1 MQNVKKY
8 FPWSVRILISGL
20 FLLSAFAKIYPD
32 PSFYFS
38 ITAFEFKQLVPMGF
52 TMETAVYFSRI
63 IIGVE
68 FAIGILLLF
77 PYNIKKIIIPATILM
92 LAVFSVH
99 LIIEILTGGNQ
110 GNCGCFGALL
120 PMTPLQA
127 LIKNLLSIGLL
138 TIVLYKCSNE
148 LVEKNNI
155 LITTNITTLCILALF
170 MLIPIQ
176 KKTTVSPSP
185 IVYPEETTIV
195 KDSIEDSIDKK
206 IIVPIEVIKTNERD
220 SIKPKVIISDKDTT
234 KKIIVAKGPQ
244 KVKSIYSKYFPKIDD
259 GKKILCFFAPT
270 CDHCMATAK
279 ELTELKKADPNFP
292 DIQMIFMDEAAEEIP
307 KFFKFAGAE
316 YPSLVLD
323 IIAFWGAIGKTN
335 DTPGVV
341 YLWNGNVQKFYNGT
355 EKDKFNKVEF
365 KNIVKK

>member
-1 MQNVKKY
+1 MENVKKY

-63 IIGVE
+63 IIGIE

-77 PYNIKKIIIPATILM
+77 PYNIKKFIIPATILM

-138 TIVLYKCSNE
+138 TLVLYKFSNE

-185 IVYPEETTIV
+185 TGYTEDTTIV
-195 KDSIEDSIDKK
+195 KDSIQDSKDTK
-206 IIVPIEVIKTNERD
+206 IQTPIEDDKIK
-220 SIKPKVIISDKDTT
+220 DKDTT
-234 KKIIVAKGPQ
+234 KKIIVVAGPK

-316 YPSLVLD
+316 YPNLVLD

-335 DTPGVV
+335 ETPGVV

-365 KNIVKK
+365 KKIVKK

>member
-1 MQNVKKY
+1 MENVKKY

-138 TIVLYKCSNE
+138 TLVLYKFSNE

-170 MLIPIQ
+170 MLIPMQ

-185 IVYPEETTIV
+185 TGYSEDTTIV
-195 KDSIEDSIDKK
+195 KDSFIVKPITDSTKK
-206 IIVPIEVIKTNERD
+206 DDTVI
-220 SIKPKVIISDKDTT
+220 KDTT
-234 KKIIVAKGPQ
+234 KKIIVVAGPK

-292 DIQMIFMDEAAEEIP
+292 EIQMIFMDEAAEEIP

-323 IIAFWGAIGKTN
+323 IIAFWGAIGKMN
-335 DTPGVV
+335 ETPGVV

>member
-1 MQNVKKY
+1 MENVKKY
-8 FPWSVRILISGL
+8 FPWFVRILISGL

-52 TMETAVYFSRI
+52 SMETAVYFSRI
-63 IIGVE
+63 IIGIE

-138 TIVLYKCSNE
+138 TLVLYKFSNE

-185 IVYPEETTIV
+185 TGYTEDTTIV
-195 KDSIEDSIDKK
+195 KDSIIVKPINDSTKK
-206 IIVPIEVIKTNERD
+206 DDIVI
-220 SIKPKVIISDKDTT
+220 KDTT
-234 KKIIVAKGPQ
+234 KKIIVVAGPK

-316 YPSLVLD
+316 YPNLVLD
-323 IIAFWGAIGKTN
+323 IIAFWGALGKTN

-365 KNIVKK
+365 KKIVKK

>member
-1 MQNVKKY
+1 MENVKKY
-8 FPWSVRILISGL
+8 FPWTVRILISGL

-92 LAVFSVH
+92 LAVFSIH

-138 TIVLYKCSNE
+138 TLVLYKFSNE

-170 MLIPIQ
+170 MLMPIQ

-185 IVYPEETTIV
+185 TGYTEDATIV
-195 KDSIEDSIDKK
+195 KDSIIVKPINDSTKK
-206 IIVPIEVIKTNERD
+206 DLVVI
-220 SIKPKVIISDKDTT
+220 KDTT
-234 KKIIVAKGPQ
+234 KKIIVGAGPK
-244 KVKSIYSKYFPKIDD
+244 KVKSIYSKYFPKIDE

-323 IIAFWGAIGKTN
+323 IIAFWGALGKMN

-365 KNIVKK
+365 KKIVKK

>member
-1 MQNVKKY
+1 
-8 FPWSVRILISGL
+8 
-20 FLLSAFAKIYPD
+20 
-32 PSFYFS
+32 
-38 ITAFEFKQLVPMGF
+38 
-52 TMETAVYFSRI
+52 
-63 IIGVE
+63 
-68 FAIGILLLF
+68 
-77 PYNIKKIIIPATILM
+77 M

-138 TIVLYKCSNE
+138 LF
-148 LVEKNNI
+148 I
-155 LITTNITTLCILALF
+155 LIKFSDSINEKRNISYCLIITNVITICILALF

-176 KKTTVSPSP
+176 KKTTVLPSP
-185 IVYPEETTIV
+185 TGYSEDTTIV
-195 KDSIEDSIDKK
+195 KDSIIVKPINDSTKK
-206 IIVPIEVIKTNERD
+206 DLVVI
-220 SIKPKVIISDKDTT
+220 KDTT
-234 KKIIVAKGPQ
+234 KKIIVGAGPK
-244 KVKSIYSKYFPKIDD
+244 KVKSIYSKYFPKIDE

-316 YPSLVLD
+316 YPNLVLD
-323 IIAFWGAIGKTN
+323 IIAFWGALGKTN

-365 KNIVKK
+365 KKIVKK

>member
-63 IIGVE
+63 IIGIE

-138 TIVLYKCSNE
+138 TLVLYKFSNE

-185 IVYPEETTIV
+185 TGYTEDTTIV
-195 KDSIEDSIDKK
+195 KDSIIVKPITNSTKK
-206 IIVPIEVIKTNERD
+206 DDIVIKD
-220 SIKPKVIISDKDTT
+220 AT
-234 KKIIVAKGPQ
+234 KKIIVVAGPK

-316 YPSLVLD
+316 YPNLVLD

-341 YLWNGNVQKFYNGT
+341 YLWNGNIQKFYNGT

-365 KNIVKK
+365 KKIVKK

>member
-1 MQNVKKY
+1 MENLKKY
-8 FPWSVRILISGL
+8 FPWFVRILISGL

-52 TMETAVYFSRI
+52 SMETAVYFSRI
-63 IIGVE
+63 IIGIE

-138 TIVLYKCSNE
+138 SIVLYKFSNG

-176 KKTTVSPSP
+176 KKTTFSPSP
-185 IVYPEETTIV
+185 TGYTEDTTIV
-195 KDSIEDSIDKK
+195 KDSIIVKPITDSTKK
-206 IIVPIEVIKTNERD
+206 DDIVI
-220 SIKPKVIISDKDTT
+220 KDTT
-234 KKIIVAKGPQ
+234 KKIIVVPGPK

-279 ELTELKKADPNFP
+279 ELTELKKADPAFP
-292 DIQMIFMDEAAEEIP
+292 DIKIIFMDEAPEEIP

-316 YPSLVLD
+316 YPNIVSD
-323 IIAFWGAIGKTN
+323 IVSFWGALGKTN

-341 YLWNGNVQKFYNGT
+341 YLWNGNIQKSYNGI
-355 EKDKFNKVEF
+355 DNYKFNKAEF

>member
-1 MQNVKKY
+1 MENVKKY
-8 FPWSVRILISGL
+8 FPWFVRILISGL

-52 TMETAVYFSRI
+52 SMETAVYFSRI
-63 IIGVE
+63 IIGIE

-77 PYNIKKIIIPATILM
+77 PYNIKKIIIPATIFM

-138 TIVLYKCSNE
+138 TLVLYKFSNE
-148 LVEKNNI
+148 LVEKNNF

-185 IVYPEETTIV
+185 TGYTEDTTIV
-195 KDSIEDSIDKK
+195 KDSIIVKPITDSTKK
-206 IIVPIEVIKTNERD
+206 DDVVI
-220 SIKPKVIISDKDTT
+220 KDTT
-234 KKIIVAKGPQ
+234 KKIIVVAGPK

-316 YPSLVLD
+316 YPNLVLD
-323 IIAFWGAIGKTN
+323 IIAFWGAIGKMN
-335 DTPGVV
+335 ETPGVV

>member
-1 MQNVKKY
+1 MENVKKY

-20 FLLSAFAKIYPD
+20 FLLSALAKIYPD

-63 IIGVE
+63 IIGIE

-138 TIVLYKCSNE
+138 TLVLYKFSNE

-185 IVYPEETTIV
+185 SGYTEDTTIV
-195 KDSIEDSIDKK
+195 KDSIIVKPITESTKK
-206 IIVPIEVIKTNERD
+206 DDVVI
-220 SIKPKVIISDKDTT
+220 KDTT
-234 KKIIVAKGPQ
+234 KKIIVVAGPK

-316 YPSLVLD
+316 YPNLVLD

-341 YLWNGNVQKFYNGT
+341 YLWNGNIQKFYNGT

-365 KNIVKK
+365 KKIVKK

>member
-1 MQNVKKY
+1 MENVKKY

-63 IIGVE
+63 IIGIE

-138 TIVLYKCSNE
+138 TLVLYKFSNE

-185 IVYPEETTIV
+185 SGYTEDTTIV
-195 KDSIEDSIDKK
+195 KDSIIVKPITDSTKK
-206 IIVPIEVIKTNERD
+206 DAVVI
-220 SIKPKVIISDKDTT
+220 KDTT
-234 KKIIVAKGPQ
+234 KKIIVVAGPK

-323 IIAFWGAIGKTN
+323 IIAFWGALGKTN
-335 DTPGVV
+335 ETPGVV

-365 KNIVKK
+365 KKIVKK

>member
-1 MQNVKKY
+1 MENVKKY
-8 FPWSVRILISGL
+8 FPWFVRILISGL

-52 TMETAVYFSRI
+52 SMETAVYFSRI
-63 IIGVE
+63 IIGIE

-92 LAVFSVH
+92 LAVFSIH

-138 TIVLYKCSNE
+138 TLILYKFSNE

-185 IVYPEETTIV
+185 SGYTEDTTIV
-195 KDSIEDSIDKK
+195 KDSFIVKPITDSTKKDDTVIKDTKKK
-206 IIVPIEVIKTNERD
+206 IIVVAG
-220 SIKPKVIISDKDTT
+220 PK
-234 KKIIVAKGPQ
+234 

>member
-1 MQNVKKY
+1 MENVKKY

-52 TMETAVYFSRI
+52 SMETAVYFSRI
-63 IIGVE
+63 IIGIE

-92 LAVFSVH
+92 LAVFSIH

-138 TIVLYKCSNE
+138 TLVLYKFSNE

-185 IVYPEETTIV
+185 TGYSEDTTIV
-195 KDSIEDSIDKK
+195 KDSFIVKPSTDSTKKDDTVIKDTKKK
-206 IIVPIEVIKTNERD
+206 IIVEAG
-220 SIKPKVIISDKDTT
+220 PK
-234 KKIIVAKGPQ
+234 

-292 DIQMIFMDEAAEEIP
+292 DIHMIFMDEAAEEIP

>member
-1 MQNVKKY
+1 MENVKKY

-63 IIGVE
+63 IIGIE

-138 TIVLYKCSNE
+138 TLVLYKFSNE

-185 IVYPEETTIV
+185 SGYTEDTTIV
-195 KDSIEDSIDKK
+195 KDSIIVKPITESTKKDDVVIKDTKKK
-206 IIVPIEVIKTNERD
+206 IIVVAG
-220 SIKPKVIISDKDTT
+220 PK
-234 KKIIVAKGPQ
+234 

-316 YPSLVLD
+316 YPNLVLD

-341 YLWNGNVQKFYNGT
+341 YLWNGNIQKFYNGT

-365 KNIVKK
+365 KKIVKK

>member
-1 MQNVKKY
+1 MENVKKY
-8 FPWSVRILISGL
+8 FPWFVRILISGL

-52 TMETAVYFSRI
+52 SMETAVYFSRI
-63 IIGVE
+63 IIGIE

-77 PYNIKKIIIPATILM
+77 PYNIKKIIIPATIFM

-138 TIVLYKCSNE
+138 LF
-148 LVEKNNI
+148 I
-155 LITTNITTLCILALF
+155 LIKFSDSINEKRNISYCLIITNVITICILALF
-170 MLIPIQ
+170 MVTF
-176 KKTTVSPSP
+176 KKPTTVSPSP
-185 IVYPEETTIV
+185 TGYSEDTTIV
-195 KDSIEDSIDKK
+195 KDSIIVKPITDSTKK
-206 IIVPIEVIKTNERD
+206 DAVVI
-220 SIKPKVIISDKDTT
+220 KDTT
-234 KKIIVAKGPQ
+234 KKIIVVAGPK
-244 KVKSIYSKYFPKIDD
+244 KVKSIYSKYFPKIDE

-316 YPSLVLD
+316 YPNLVLD
-323 IIAFWGAIGKTN
+323 IIAFWGALGKTN

-365 KNIVKK
+365 KKIVKK

>member
-1 MQNVKKY
+1 MHNVKKY

-52 TMETAVYFSRI
+52 SMETAVYFSRI
-63 IIGVE
+63 IIGIE
-68 FAIGILLLF
+68 FAFGILLLF
-77 PYNIKKIIIPATILM
+77 PYNVKKIIIPATILM

-99 LIIEILTGGNQ
+99 LIIEILSGGNQ

-138 TIVLYKCSNE
+138 TLVLYKFSSD

-155 LITTNITTLCILALF
+155 LITTNVTTLCILALF

-176 KKTTVSPSP
+176 KKATVSASP
-185 IVYPEETTIV
+185 KIYKEDTTIV
-195 KDSIEDSIDKK
+195 KDSIQDSKDTK
-206 IIVPIEVIKTNERD
+206 IQTPIEDDKIK
-220 SIKPKVIISDKDTT
+220 DKDTT
-234 KKIIVAKGPQ
+234 KKIIVVAGPK

-316 YPSLVLD
+316 YPNLVLD

-341 YLWNGNVQKFYNGT
+341 YLWNGNIQKFYNGT
-355 EKDKFNKVEF
+355 EKDQFNKVEF
-365 KNIVKK
+365 KKIVKK

>member
-1 MQNVKKY
+1 MENVKKY

-20 FLLSAFAKIYPD
+20 FFLSAFAKIYPD

-77 PYNIKKIIIPATILM
+77 PYNVKKIIIPATILM

-138 TIVLYKCSNE
+138 TLVLYKFSNE

-176 KKTTVSPSP
+176 KKATVSPSP
-185 IVYPEETTIV
+185 SGYTEDTTTV
-195 KDSIEDSIDKK
+195 KDSIIVKPITDSTKK
-206 IIVPIEVIKTNERD
+206 DAVVI
-220 SIKPKVIISDKDTT
+220 KDTT
-234 KKIIVAKGPQ
+234 KKIIVVAGPK

-316 YPSLVLD
+316 YPNLVLD

-341 YLWNGNVQKFYNGT
+341 YLWNGNVQKFYYGT
-355 EKDKFNKVEF
+355 EKDKFNKLEF

>member
-8 FPWSVRILISGL
+8 FPWFVRILISGL

-52 TMETAVYFSRI
+52 SMETAVYFSRI
-63 IIGVE
+63 IIGIE

-138 TIVLYKCSNE
+138 TLVLYKFSNE
-148 LVEKNNI
+148 LIEKNNI
-155 LITTNITTLCILALF
+155 LITTNITTLCILTLF

-176 KKTTVSPSP
+176 KKTTVSPSQTG
-185 IVYPEETTIV
+185 YTEDSTIV
-195 KDSIEDSIDKK
+195 KDSIIVKPITDSTKK
-206 IIVPIEVIKTNERD
+206 DNIVI
-220 SIKPKVIISDKDTT
+220 KDTT
-234 KKIIVAKGPQ
+234 KKIIVLAGPK

>member
-1 MQNVKKY
+1 MENVKKY

-63 IIGVE
+63 IIGIE

-138 TIVLYKCSNE
+138 TLVLYKFSNE

-185 IVYPEETTIV
+185 TGYTEDTTIV
-195 KDSIEDSIDKK
+195 KDSIIVKPITNSTKK
-206 IIVPIEVIKTNERD
+206 DAVVI
-220 SIKPKVIISDKDTT
+220 KDTT
-234 KKIIVAKGPQ
+234 KKIIVVAGPK

-365 KNIVKK
+365 KKIVKK

>member
-8 FPWSVRILISGL
+8 FPWFVRILISGL

-63 IIGVE
+63 IIGIE

-77 PYNIKKIIIPATILM
+77 PYNIKKFIIPATILM

-138 TIVLYKCSNE
+138 TLVLYKFSNE
-148 LVEKNNI
+148 LVEKNNF

-185 IVYPEETTIV
+185 TGYTEDSTIV
-195 KDSIEDSIDKK
+195 KDSIIVKPITDSTKK
-206 IIVPIEVIKTNERD
+206 DDVVI
-220 SIKPKVIISDKDTT
+220 KDTT
-234 KKIIVAKGPQ
+234 KKIIVVAGPK

-316 YPSLVLD
+316 YPNLVLD
-323 IIAFWGAIGKTN
+323 IIAFWGAIGKMN
-335 DTPGVV
+335 ETPGVV

>member
-1 MQNVKKY
+1 MENVKKY

-63 IIGVE
+63 IIGIE

-138 TIVLYKCSNE
+138 TLVLYKFSNE

-185 IVYPEETTIV
+185 SAYTEDTTIV
-195 KDSIEDSIDKK
+195 KDSIIVKPITESTKK
-206 IIVPIEVIKTNERD
+206 DDVVI
-220 SIKPKVIISDKDTT
+220 KDTT
-234 KKIIVAKGPQ
+234 KKIIVVAGPK

-316 YPSLVLD
+316 YPNLVLD

-335 DTPGVV
+335 ETPGVV

-365 KNIVKK
+365 KKIVKK

>member
-1 MQNVKKY
+1 MENVKKY
-8 FPWSVRILISGL
+8 LPWSVRILISGL

-138 TIVLYKCSNE
+138 TLVLYKSSHE

-185 IVYPEETTIV
+185 SGYTEDTTIV
-195 KDSIEDSIDKK
+195 KDSI
-206 IIVPIEVIKTNERD
+206 IVKPIND
-220 SIKPKVIISDKDTT
+220 SIKKDAVVIKDTT
-234 KKIIVAKGPQ
+234 KKIIVVAGPK

-335 DTPGVV
+335 ETPGVV

>member
-1 MQNVKKY
+1 MHNVKKY

-52 TMETAVYFSRI
+52 SMETAVYFSRI
-63 IIGVE
+63 IIGIE

-138 TIVLYKCSNE
+138 TLVLYKSSHE

-185 IVYPEETTIV
+185 TGYTEDTTIV
-195 KDSIEDSIDKK
+195 KDSIIVKPITNSTKK
-206 IIVPIEVIKTNERD
+206 DAVVI
-220 SIKPKVIISDKDTT
+220 KDTT
-234 KKIIVAKGPQ
+234 KKIIVVAGPK

-316 YPSLVLD
+316 YPYLVLD

-341 YLWNGNVQKFYNGT
+341 YLWNGNIQKFYNGT
-355 EKDKFNKVEF
+355 EKDQFNKVEF
-365 KNIVKK
+365 KKIVKK

>member
-1 MQNVKKY
+1 MENVKKY

-63 IIGVE
+63 IIGIE

-138 TIVLYKCSNE
+138 TLVLYKFSNE

-185 IVYPEETTIV
+185 TGYTEDTTIV
-195 KDSIEDSIDKK
+195 KDSIQDSKDTK
-206 IIVPIEVIKTNERD
+206 IQTPIEDDKIK
-220 SIKPKVIISDKDTT
+220 DKDTT
-234 KKIIVAKGPQ
+234 KKIIVVAGPK
-244 KVKSIYSKYFPKIDD
+244 KVKSIYSKYFPKIDE

-316 YPSLVLD
+316 YPNLVLD

-335 DTPGVV
+335 ETPGVV

-365 KNIVKK
+365 KKIVKK

>member
-1 MQNVKKY
+1 MENVKKY

-20 FLLSAFAKIYPD
+20 FFLSAFAKIYPD

-63 IIGVE
+63 IIGIE

-92 LAVFSVH
+92 LAVFSIH

-138 TIVLYKCSNE
+138 TLVLYKSSHE

-155 LITTNITTLCILALF
+155 LITSNITTLCILALF

-185 IVYPEETTIV
+185 SGYTEDTTIV
-195 KDSIEDSIDKK
+195 KDSIIVKPITDSTKK
-206 IIVPIEVIKTNERD
+206 DAVVI
-220 SIKPKVIISDKDTT
+220 KDTT
-234 KKIIVAKGPQ
+234 KKIIVVAGPK

-365 KNIVKK
+365 KKIVKK

>member
-1 MQNVKKY
+1 MENVKKY

-63 IIGVE
+63 IIGIE

-138 TIVLYKCSNE
+138 LF
-148 LVEKNNI
+148 I
-155 LITTNITTLCILALF
+155 LIKFSDSINEKRNISYCLIITNVITICILALF

-185 IVYPEETTIV
+185 TGYSEDTTIV
-195 KDSIEDSIDKK
+195 KDSIIVKPINDSTKK
-206 IIVPIEVIKTNERD
+206 DDIVV
-220 SIKPKVIISDKDTT
+220 KDTT
-234 KKIIVAKGPQ
+234 KKIIVVAGPK
-244 KVKSIYSKYFPKIDD
+244 KVKSIYSKYFPKIDE

-270 CDHCMATAK
+270 CDHCMATAR

-316 YPSLVLD
+316 YPNLVLD

-365 KNIVKK
+365 KKIVKK

>member
-1 MQNVKKY
+1 MENVKKY
-8 FPWSVRILISGL
+8 FPWFVRILISGL

-52 TMETAVYFSRI
+52 SMETAVYFSRI
-63 IIGVE
+63 IIGIE

-92 LAVFSVH
+92 LAVFSIH

-138 TIVLYKCSNE
+138 TLILYKFSNE

-155 LITTNITTLCILALF
+155 LITANITTLCILALF

-185 IVYPEETTIV
+185 SGYTEDTTIV
-195 KDSIEDSIDKK
+195 KDSFIVKPITDSTKKDDTVIKDTKKK
-206 IIVPIEVIKTNERD
+206 IIVVAG
-220 SIKPKVIISDKDTT
+220 PK
-234 KKIIVAKGPQ
+234 

>member
-1 MQNVKKY
+1 MENVKKY

-52 TMETAVYFSRI
+52 SMETAVYFSRI
-63 IIGVE
+63 IIGIE

-138 TIVLYKCSNE
+138 TLVLYKFSNE
-148 LVEKNNI
+148 LVEKNNF
-155 LITTNITTLCILALF
+155 LITTNITTLCILTLF

-185 IVYPEETTIV
+185 TGYSEDTTIV
-195 KDSIEDSIDKK
+195 KDSIIVKPINDSTKK
-206 IIVPIEVIKTNERD
+206 DAVVI
-220 SIKPKVIISDKDTT
+220 KDTT
-234 KKIIVAKGPQ
+234 KKIIVIAGPK

-316 YPSLVLD
+316 YPNLVLD
-323 IIAFWGAIGKTN
+323 IIAFWGALGKTN

-365 KNIVKK
+365 KKIVKK

>member
-1 MQNVKKY
+1 MENVKKY
-8 FPWSVRILISGL
+8 LPWSVRILISGL

-52 TMETAVYFSRI
+52 SMETAVYFSRI
-63 IIGVE
+63 IIGIE

-138 TIVLYKCSNE
+138 TLILYKFSHE

-185 IVYPEETTIV
+185 TGYSEDTTIV
-195 KDSIEDSIDKK
+195 KDSFIVKPITDSTKK
-206 IIVPIEVIKTNERD
+206 DAVVI
-220 SIKPKVIISDKDTT
+220 KDTT
-234 KKIIVAKGPQ
+234 KKIIVVAGPK

-316 YPSLVLD
+316 YPNLVLD

-335 DTPGVV
+335 ETPGVV

>member
-1 MQNVKKY
+1 MENVKKY
-8 FPWSVRILISGL
+8 FPWFVRILISGL

-63 IIGVE
+63 IIGIE

-138 TIVLYKCSNE
+138 TLVLYKFSNE

-176 KKTTVSPSP
+176 KKATVSPSP
-185 IVYPEETTIV
+185 SGYTEDTTIV
-195 KDSIEDSIDKK
+195 KDSIIVKPITDSTKK
-206 IIVPIEVIKTNERD
+206 DAVVI
-220 SIKPKVIISDKDTT
+220 KDTT
-234 KKIIVAKGPQ
+234 KKIIVVAGPK

>member
-63 IIGVE
+63 IIGIE

-77 PYNIKKIIIPATILM
+77 PYNIKKFIIPATILM

-138 TIVLYKCSNE
+138 TLVLYKFSNE

-185 IVYPEETTIV
+185 TGYTEDTTIV
-195 KDSIEDSIDKK
+195 KDSIIVKQITDSPKK
-206 IIVPIEVIKTNERD
+206 DDVVI
-220 SIKPKVIISDKDTT
+220 KDTT
-234 KKIIVAKGPQ
+234 KKIIVVAGPK

-316 YPSLVLD
+316 YPNLVLD
-323 IIAFWGAIGKTN
+323 IIAFWGAIGKMN
-335 DTPGVV
+335 ETPGVV

-365 KNIVKK
+365 KKIVKK

>member
-1 MQNVKKY
+1 MENVKKY
-8 FPWSVRILISGL
+8 FPWFVRILISGL

-52 TMETAVYFSRI
+52 SMETAVYFSRI
-63 IIGVE
+63 IIGIE

-138 TIVLYKCSNE
+138 TLVLYKFSNE

-155 LITTNITTLCILALF
+155 LIITNITTICILSLF

-185 IVYPEETTIV
+185 TGYSEDTTIV
-195 KDSIEDSIDKK
+195 KDSIIVKPITNSTKK
-206 IIVPIEVIKTNERD
+206 DAVVI
-220 SIKPKVIISDKDTT
+220 KDTT
-234 KKIIVAKGPQ
+234 KKIIVIAGPK
-244 KVKSIYSKYFPKIDD
+244 KVKSIYSKYFPQIDE

-316 YPSLVLD
+316 YPNLVLD
-323 IIAFWGAIGKTN
+323 IIAFWGAIGKMN
-335 DTPGVV
+335 ETPGVV

>member
-1 MQNVKKY
+1 
-8 FPWSVRILISGL
+8 
-20 FLLSAFAKIYPD
+20 
-32 PSFYFS
+32 
-38 ITAFEFKQLVPMGF
+38 MGF

-63 IIGVE
+63 IIGIE

-138 TIVLYKCSNE
+138 TLVLYKFSNE

-185 IVYPEETTIV
+185 TIYKEDTTIV
-195 KDSIEDSIDKK
+195 KDSIQDSKDTK
-206 IIVPIEVIKTNERD
+206 IQTPIEDDKIK
-220 SIKPKVIISDKDTT
+220 DKDTT
-234 KKIIVAKGPQ
+234 KKIIVVAGPK
-244 KVKSIYSKYFPKIDD
+244 KVKSIYSKYFPKIDE
-259 GKKILCFFAPT
+259 GKKNTLFFCSNLRPLHGYSKRV
-270 CDHCMATAK
+270 DGVK
-279 ELTELKKADPNFP
+279 ESRS
-292 DIQMIFMDEAAEEIP
+292 
-307 KFFKFAGAE
+307 KF
-316 YPSLVLD
+316 S
-323 IIAFWGAIGKTN
+323 
-335 DTPGVV
+335 
-341 YLWNGNVQKFYNGT
+341 
-355 EKDKFNKVEF
+355 
-365 KNIVKK
+365 

>member
-1 MQNVKKY
+1 
-8 FPWSVRILISGL
+8 
-20 FLLSAFAKIYPD
+20 
-32 PSFYFS
+32 
-38 ITAFEFKQLVPMGF
+38 
-52 TMETAVYFSRI
+52 
-63 IIGVE
+63 
-68 FAIGILLLF
+68 
-77 PYNIKKIIIPATILM
+77 M

-138 TIVLYKCSNE
+138 TLVLYKFSNE

-185 IVYPEETTIV
+185 TGYTEDTTIV
-195 KDSIEDSIDKK
+195 KDSIQDSKDTK
-206 IIVPIEVIKTNERD
+206 IQTPIEDDKIK
-220 SIKPKVIISDKDTT
+220 DKDTT
-234 KKIIVAKGPQ
+234 KKIIVVAGPK
-244 KVKSIYSKYFPKIDD
+244 KVKSIYSKYFPKIDE

-316 YPSLVLD
+316 YPNLVLD

-335 DTPGVV
+335 ETPGVV

>member
-1 MQNVKKY
+1 MENVKKY

-63 IIGVE
+63 IIGIE

-138 TIVLYKCSNE
+138 TLVLYKFSNE

-185 IVYPEETTIV
+185 SGYTEDTTIV
-195 KDSIEDSIDKK
+195 KDSIIVKPITDSTKK
-206 IIVPIEVIKTNERD
+206 DDIVI
-220 SIKPKVIISDKDTT
+220 KDTT
-234 KKIIVAKGPQ
+234 KKIIVVAGPK

-323 IIAFWGAIGKTN
+323 IIAFWGALGKTN

-365 KNIVKK
+365 KKIVKK

>member
-1 MQNVKKY
+1 MENVKKY
-8 FPWSVRILISGL
+8 FPWFVRILISGL

-138 TIVLYKCSNE
+138 TLVLYKFSNE

-185 IVYPEETTIV
+185 TGYSEDTTIV
-195 KDSIEDSIDKK
+195 KDSIIVKPINDSTKK
-206 IIVPIEVIKTNERD
+206 DDIVV
-220 SIKPKVIISDKDTT
+220 KDTT
-234 KKIIVAKGPQ
+234 KKIIVVAGPK

-316 YPSLVLD
+316 YPNLVLD
-323 IIAFWGAIGKTN
+323 IIAFWGALGKTN

-365 KNIVKK
+365 KKIVKK